1 MNRITAGNQERED
14 QMRQFSAWTVA
25 LVTLGAISG
34 KAWDPPHGP
43 DGHPDLNGI
52 WTTATLTPLERSKE
66 LAGKP
71 FFTREE
77 AAAFEKQTIQDLNAD
92 RRDKNHEADLARA
105 YNDAW
110 WDWGTKVAKTLQTSL
125 VVDPPDGRVPPY
137 TPEAQKRIAARAQAI
152 QERCK
157 HTVCIPSVFDFLPA
171 DGPEDRSLM
180 DRCILF
186 PDAPVPMLPN
196 AYNNNY
202 QIVESPG
209 YVAIGM
215 EMIHDVRVI
224 PLDGRPHLP
233 QNIRQWL
240 GDPRGHWEGN
250 TLVVETTNFTDKTR
264 FRNSTRNMR
273 LIERFTLRD
282 PDTLIYEFTVDDPA
296 TFTRPWT
303 ASIPMSKSKGPVFEY
318 ACHEGNY
325 GLAGMLSAARAQE
338 RDH

>member
-1 MNRITAGNQERED
+1 
-14 QMRQFSAWTVA
+14 MRQFSVWTVA
-25 LVTLGAISG
+25 LVTLGATSG
-34 KAWDPPHGP
+34 KAWDPPRGP

-77 AAAFEKQTIQDLNAD
+77 AATFEKQTIQDLNAD

-137 TPEAQKRIAARAQAI
+137 TPEAQKRIAARAEAI

-282 PDTLIYEFTVDDPA
+282 ADTLIYEFTVDDPA

-325 GLAGMLSAARAQE
+325 GLAGMLSAARTQE
-338 RDH
+338 KAH

>member
-1 MNRITAGNQERED
+1 MSPR
-14 QMRQFSAWTVA
+14 FLAWTAA
-25 LVTLGAISG
+25 LVTVTLWFAPGVALAQSG
-34 KAWDPPHGP
+34 KTWDPPRGP
-43 DGHPDLNGI
+43 DGHPDLQGI
-52 WTTATLTPLERSKE
+52 WTNATLTPFERPKE

-77 AAAFEKQTIQDLNAD
+77 AAAFEKRQIEQRNAD
-92 RRDKNHEADLARA
+92 RRDGGRDNDLARA

-110 WDWGTKVAKTLQTSL
+110 WDWGTKVTKTLQTSL

-137 TPEAQKRIAARAQAI
+137 TPEAQKRIAARSQAI
-152 QERCK
+152 KERCK
-157 HTVCIPSVFDFLPA
+157 HTVCVESVFDFLPA

-186 PDAPVPMLPN
+186 PDSPIPMLPG

-202 QIVESPG
+202 QVVQSPG
-209 YVAIGM
+209 YVAIRM

-233 QNIRQWL
+233 QNVRQWL

-250 TLVVETTNFTDKTR
+250 TLVVETTNFTDRTR
-264 FRNSTRNMR
+264 FRDSTSNLR
-273 LIERFTLRD
+273 LIEHFTLSD

-296 TFTRPWT
+296 TFTRSWT
-303 ASIPMSKSKGPVFEY
+303 ASIPMTRTKGPIFEY

-338 RDH
+338 KAH